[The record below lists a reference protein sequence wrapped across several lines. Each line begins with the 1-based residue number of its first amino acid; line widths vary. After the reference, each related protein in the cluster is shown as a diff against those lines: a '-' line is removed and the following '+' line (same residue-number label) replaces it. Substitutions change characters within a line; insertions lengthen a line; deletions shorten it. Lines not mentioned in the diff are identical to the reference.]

1 MPSLV
6 DNDSTQAGPS
16 ALAPQ
21 PDNILSSN
29 LPGNQLGNTNTCGPQ
44 SSGAHSSSADSFK
57 GAINVDTTHAAPLDI
72 PEPLDD
78 PSPPATTVSD
88 IPSGNVEDLWRPESI
103 HLTDLKRAV
112 DFIKGLQNPTL
123 DDPTLRMSIEA
134 VEHLYNPTHKQP
146 CLALNDDTQLAID
159 LFLGNPL
166 ELTYDMNC
174 TCILCCYPDCNLL
187 TYYKI
192 KSLVSQ
198 MTGIESLVHD
208 MS

>member
-1 MPSLV
+1 M
-6 DNDSTQAGPS
+6 DNDSTHAGPS
-16 ALAPQ
+16 TFAPQ
-21 PDNILSSN
+21 PDNTLSSI
-29 LPGNQLGNTNTCGPQ
+29 LPGNQLGDTGVHGSQ
-44 SSGAHSSSADSFK
+44 SPGAHGGGADSAE
-57 GAINVDTTHAAPLDI
+57 GANDVDNTHTAPLDI
-72 PEPLDD
+72 PGPLDD
-78 PSPPATTVSD
+78 PSPPTTVASD
-88 IPSGNVEDLWRPESI
+88 IPSGDVKDLWRPESI
-103 HLTDLKRAV
+103 HLTNLKRAV

-123 DDPTLRMSIEA
+123 DDPMLGMSIKA
-134 VEHLYNPTHKQP
+134 VECLCNPTHKQP